1 MTIIIGSIWINII
14 YVQGVKM
21 KSKQSFVL
29 NFLFICLLIN
39 QISCGSS
46 TNVANKNDQE
56 KISKAR
62 ALLSNYEIEAK
73 NLLVMLGAS
82 GTTSKVIQDKANELL
97 SVSEIIL
104 QGAQLKLP
112 KCNDYLTKTLV
123 LKEILDNITNETLE
137 KDYHQDGALPEAPSE
152 CYHTKDLFVHPAT
165 VLVLVRDD
173 PGLKNKTKLSI
184 NAEITEVLVHTEQV
198 RQEVFS

>member
-1 MTIIIGSIWINII
+1 
-14 YVQGVKM
+14 M
-21 KSKQSFVL
+21 KSKKSFVL
-29 NFLFICLLIN
+29 IFLFICVLIN

-46 TNVANKNDQE
+46 ANVANKNDQE
-56 KISKAR
+56 KISKAT

-73 NLLVMLGAS
+73 NLLVMLDAS

-104 QGAQLKLP
+104 QGAQLKMP
-112 KCNDYLTKTLV
+112 KCNDYLTKTLA
-123 LKEILDNITNETLE
+123 LKEILDNITNESLE

-173 PGLKNKTKLSI
+173 PDLKNETKLSI

>member
-1 MTIIIGSIWINII
+1 
-14 YVQGVKM
+14 M
-21 KSKQSFVL
+21 KSKKSFVFSL
-29 NFLFICLLIN
+29 LLICLIMN

-46 TNVANKNDQE
+46 INVANKNDLE
-56 KISKAR
+56 KISKAT
-62 ALLSNYEIEAK
+62 ALLEEYAIEAK
-73 NLLVMLGAS
+73 KLLAMLDES
-82 GTTSKVIQDKANELL
+82 ETNSKVIQDKANELL

-112 KCNDYLTKTLV
+112 KCNDYLTKTLA
-123 LKEILDNITNETLE
+123 LKESLDNITKETLE
-137 KDYHQDGALPEAPSE
+137 KDYHQDDALPEASSE

-173 PGLKNKTKLSI
+173 PDLTSETRLSI
-184 NAEITEVLVHTEQV
+184 NAEITEVLAHTEQV

>member
-1 MTIIIGSIWINII
+1 
-14 YVQGVKM
+14 M

-29 NFLFICLLIN
+29 NFLFIYLLIN

-46 TNVANKNDQE
+46 ANVANKNDQE
-56 KISKAR
+56 KISKAT
-62 ALLSNYEIEAK
+62 ALLSNYKIEAK
-73 NLLVMLGAS
+73 NLLVMLDAS

-104 QGAQLKLP
+104 QGAQLKMP
-112 KCNDYLTKTLV
+112 KCNDYLTKTLA
-123 LKEILDNITNETLE
+123 LKEILNNITNESLE

-173 PGLKNKTKLSI
+173 PDLKNETKLSI